1 MLAGELNKNLIPQL
15 KPDDTVAKALQLIA
29 DYKVSHLPVVSE
41 DKYLGLISEE
51 DLLDAE
57 DVKLPIQALQND
69 FVPASI
75 RSSDHFIHAVNI
87 SNQYQT
93 NVVPIINEAQ
103 QLVGTITAQT
113 LLETLAIFSGAQDPG
128 GIIVL
133 EMEKT
138 QFSISEISRIV
149 ESNDATII
157 HLNTM
162 TGPLNGMLNVTIQ
175 INKKELSVIIASFKR
190 YEYDVIY
197 YFGEEKFESQ
207 IDTNYQ
213 NLMNYLEI

>member
-15 KPDDTVAKALQLIA
+15 KPDDSVAKALQLIT
-29 DYKVSHLPVVSE
+29 DYKVSHLPVVSD
-41 DKYLGLISEE
+41 DKYLGLISED

-57 DVKLPIQALQND
+57 DVKLPISVLQKD
-69 FVPASI
+69 FIPASI

-87 SNQYQT
+87 SSQYQT
-93 NVVPIINEAQ
+93 NVVPVINEAQ
-103 QLVGTITAQT
+103 QLVGTITAQV
-113 LLETLAIFSGAQDPG
+113 LLETLATFAGAQDAG

-149 ESNDATII
+149 ESNDATIT

-162 TGPLNGMLNVTIQ
+162 SGPLNGMINVTIQ

-207 IDTNYQ
+207 IDRNYQ
-213 NLMNYLEI
+213 NLLNYLDI